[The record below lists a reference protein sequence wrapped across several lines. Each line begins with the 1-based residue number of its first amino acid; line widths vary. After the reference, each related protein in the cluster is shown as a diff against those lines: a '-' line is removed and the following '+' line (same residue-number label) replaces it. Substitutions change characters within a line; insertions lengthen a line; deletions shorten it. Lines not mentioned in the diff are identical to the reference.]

1 MGLHDI
7 FRRNDAGANIPNR
20 DEIISRYKRL
30 RAVGRNLNHKM
41 VERLSKDVLHE
52 GGKKLGIL
60 HKGVLVFN
68 SEDESAILMDY
79 CLYDVRR
86 NGRNAVDQYLLDSE
100 PAPES
105 DEMVCLR
112 SMQHAVYSL
121 FIVESVIPGFGV
133 TVRDL
138 LSKKTILVADL
149 GLGRTGKP
157 GLVLASRLLFQEGFA
172 MTGGAILPVGVLTE
186 AQQESIAKT
195 IAGKVAPDDCGRFD
209 PAPVIRLCLEQD
221 CSSSVRYQDL
231 TGGPRPRRRLGF
243 GSSTVSMPAD
253 RPQASKPIYSFKG
266 SRNAPCSCG
275 SGKKFKNC
283 CMRRQIGGP

>member
-1 MGLHDI
+1 MGPHDL
-7 FRRNDAGANIPNR
+7 FRRNDAGANMPNR

-52 GGKKLGIL
+52 GGKRLAIL

-100 PAPES
+100 PGPES

-138 LSKKTILVADL
+138 LSDRIILIVDMGFGSTAQ
-149 GLGRTGKP
+149 P
-157 GLVLASRLLFQEGFA
+157 GLIFASRLLFHEGFT
-172 MTGGAILPVGVLTE
+172 MTGGAALPVGVPPEDQRQAITE
-186 AQQESIAKT
+186 KMAEA
-195 IAGKVAPDDCGRFD
+195 AAPDEDGYFD
-209 PAPVIRLCLEQD
+209 PAPLIRACLSQG
-221 CSSSVRYQDL
+221 CSSHVQYQEP
-231 TGGPRPRRRLGF
+231 TGRPVGGQRASGRIR
-243 GSSTVSMPAD
+243 SSTV
-253 RPQASKPIYSFKG
+253 G
-266 SRNAPCSCG
+266 RNAPCPCG
-275 SGKKFKNC
+275 SGKKFKHC
-283 CMRRQIGGP
+283 CMRKQIGGP